1 MGAPLGEDS
10 KRWMFVAKDKK
21 PTKSA
26 PPPAADEDSKVEP
39 VDASPWEKAAKDRS
53 DALAEPIDITP
64 AEPEVALTSDQAVVE
79 DDGLKPDDQTPEA
92 TGPDK
97 EPDLTDADTITDPNP
112 DLTENVS
119 ADEAGRAEQVSD
131 VTDEKTEDVEEKAA
145 DEVTEPKPVP
155 PAPQRSGGFWPALFG
170 GVVAALL
177 GFIAGRGDMLDP
189 YFPRAD
195 LPEPVDLSPLTTEIA
210 TLSSRLGAL
219 ESAEAPELPDL
230 SPELGDLSQSLVSI
244 EATLDSLA
252 TRLETVEARPT
263 APAPDPGVDNSEEIA
278 ALQST
283 VSDLEARL
291 AEEDRRAN
299 AEAQRLLARAA
310 LTRVVTAVENGE
322 AFEPALGALE
332 EVTPVEVP
340 EALRSAAS
348 EGVPSVAALRESFPE
363 AARAALAAARA
374 EVPES
379 EVYGIGGFLRRQ
391 LSARSVTPREGND
404 PDAILSRVEASLRA
418 GDLDTALAEAEALPA
433 PAQAA
438 MQEWLDSA
446 QARQSATAA
455 AQSLSDSLTVN

>member
-1 MGAPLGEDS
+1 
-10 KRWMFVAKDKK
+10 MFVAKDKK
-21 PTKSA
+21 STKSA
-26 PPPAADEDSKVEP
+26 PPPVAEEEIKVEP
-39 VDASPWEKAAKDRS
+39 VDASPSEKATREHS

-64 AEPEVALTSDQAVVE
+64 AEPEVTLTADQAAVE
-79 DDGLKPDDQTPEA
+79 GDDQTQDDQIADASNAEQSA
-92 TGPDK
+92 DV
-97 EPDLTDADTITDPNP
+97 TDTDVITDPVR
-112 DLTENVS
+112 DTDAADTVS
-119 ADEAGRAEQVSD
+119 ADEVQKAEQVTNESSETAEET
-131 VTDEKTEDVEEKAA
+131 VSEDA
-145 DEVTEPKPVP
+145 TEPKPAPP

-170 GVVAALL
+170 GIVAALL
-177 GFIAGRGDMLDP
+177 GFIAGRGDMLDA

-195 LPEPVDLSPLTTEIA
+195 LPEPVDLSPLTAEIG

-219 ESAEAPELPDL
+219 ETAEAPELPDL
-230 SPELGDLSQSLVSI
+230 SPELGDLSQSLASL
-244 EATLDSLA
+244 ETTLESLA
-252 TRLETVEARPT
+252 ARLEVVEARPT
-263 APAPDPGVDNSEEIA
+263 ATAPEPVVDNSEEIA

-291 AEEDRRAN
+291 AEEDSRAS

-310 LTRVVTAVENGE
+310 LIRVVTAVENGE

-332 EVTPVEVP
+332 DVTPVEVP
-340 EALRSAAS
+340 EALRNAAV

-379 EVYGIGGFLRRQ
+379 EVSGIGGFLRRQ

-404 PDAILSRVEASLRA
+404 PDAILSRVEAALRA
-418 GDLDTALAEAEALPA
+418 SDLDTALAEAEALPA

-438 MQEWLDSA
+438 MQGWLDSA
-446 QARQSATAA
+446 QTRQTAAAA